1 MRRLFGRRVATYLV
15 APPEM
20 PKSTMVG
27 IAKIF
32 RRAFQ
37 CSCTVKPQKK
47 HTKTNSTKKRIE
59 SETNT
64 KGSSKGSSCLNFVFS
79 GDQRLKINQVLVG
92 LSPSPPPHLPT
103 ASPPTSSDD
112 KRSKSKKQ
120 KQQVRLCIVL
130 KKRRER
136 RTVRRAERRARH
148 RCVCWPSTP
157 SDCWKREK
165 SRQRAFIAKLN
176 QFE

>member
-1 MRRLFGRRVATYLV
+1 VRRLFGRRVATYLV

-92 LSPSPPPHLPT
+92 LSPSPPHLPT

-165 SRQRAFIAKLN
+165 SRQRAFISKLN